1 MFSNKD
7 QTHEPLACFN
17 PVPLG
22 VEQSVCIFFSDINGY
37 TPFAESLAP
46 HDVIRM
52 LGYYFEGMGGIVQG
66 HGGRIIVIPSRA
78 PARSTRGGS
87 RRKKA

>member
-1 MFSNKD
+1 MYSSTNESND
-7 QTHEPLACFN
+7 GRSCFH

-22 VEQSVCIFFSDINGY
+22 VEQSVSIFFSDINGY

-52 LGYYFEGMGGIVQG
+52 LRHYFEGMGAIVQG
-66 HGGRIIVIPSRA
+66 HGGRISVVSKVGEGSSFTVIIPTA
-78 PARSTRGGS
+78 T
-87 RRKKA
+87 